1 MKITKSQLQ
10 QIIKEELNEVTVTH
24 SDREDW
30 TKRRPDESGRDFMRR
45 MSYEKQM
52 RADNR
57 QKVLDELTNMLGTD
71 TGRYMDALKF
81 FVMRANQE
89 DLDEFMTGTG
99 LAGYPGA

>member
-45 MSYEKQM
+45 RTYEKSM
-52 RADNR
+52 RAENLKNL
-57 QKVLDELTNMLGTD
+57 QTMLYKLED
-71 TGRYMDALKF
+71 DFLSQLMNTGEEEIGEAANHLYRLLKAR
-81 FVMRANQE
+81 VE
-89 DLDEFMTGTG
+89 E
-99 LAGYPGA
+99 

>member
-10 QIIKEELNEVTVTH
+10 QIIKEELNEVTETH

>member
-57 QKVLDELTNMLGTD
+57 QKVLDELTNMLGAD